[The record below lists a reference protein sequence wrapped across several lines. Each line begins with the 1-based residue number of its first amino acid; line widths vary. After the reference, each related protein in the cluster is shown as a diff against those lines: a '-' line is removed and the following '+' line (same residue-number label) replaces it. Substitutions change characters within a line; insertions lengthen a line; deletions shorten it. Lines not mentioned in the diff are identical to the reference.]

1 MELFRAPE
9 GKIYVF
15 KKNVEFYGKAV
26 IITVDDD
33 YTIDDFVLLDETQH
47 NAMLEE
53 IGHERNI
60 EKEND

>member
-1 MELFRAPE
+1 MKIHNAPE
-9 GKIYVF
+9 GMIYVF
-15 KKNVEFYGKAV
+15 KKNIEFYGKAV
-26 IITVDDD
+26 IITLDDD
-33 YTIDDFVLLDETQH
+33 YTIDDFVLLDELQH